1 HQVDERKA
9 PSARRQQMQTGP
21 GRRDHGNGPAGKINR
36 VAADQYQPEA
46 RKRRTS
52 RHRAAQDDHR
62 EPSLQHCWLSG
73 CLMVVRSCSR
83 PKARSSWP
91 LVQYVSSLAIA
102 AEQSLLAQSQDAWT
116 ACGNCADAVVLRN
129 SSHRLSAR
137 TKSSTSR
144 LALSANNVKKSA
156 ADTQL
161 ARPAAVVCTTSTPAW
176 GARRKKKKSF
186 ATPNSLIRM
195 ENRMP
200 AALAVTP
207 VQAARCSAR
216 SSARCAGSAIC
227 LASRV

>member
-1 HQVDERKA
+1 GQRREYVARIAGRKADRICHESRIQRQTRIERASCDVYAGNDGLVRKDQRQSHQVDERKA

-21 GRRDHGNGPAGKINR
+21 GRRDHDNAPAGKINR

-161 ARPAAVVCTTSTPAW
+161 ARPAAV
-176 GARRKKKKSF
+176 G
-186 ATPNSLIRM
+186 
-195 ENRMP
+195 
-200 AALAVTP
+200 
-207 VQAARCSAR
+207 CSPR
-216 SSARCAGSAIC
+216 
-227 LASRV
+227 